1 VSLNFD
7 FVLCGFCARPV
18 GSGKLVKL
26 MDILVSV
33 TSLIVKH
40 PLLDVERLKIYLR
53 KERKETER
61 VMFEE
66 FSISAG
72 QTLVALFWLILAVI
86 FIWALACRRTQ
97 PK

>member
-1 VSLNFD
+1 
-7 FVLCGFCARPV
+7 V
-18 GSGKLVKL
+18 GSGKLLGL

-40 PLLDVERLKIYLR
+40 SLLDVERLKIYLR

-66 FSISAG
+66 FSISGG